1 MKKVESKEMAAT
13 TAKLEM
19 LAKPLCELLRN
30 QYDPHSTIV
39 ITQNEVKIV
48 RDELGI
54 PIKNRSV

>member
-1 MKKVESKEMAAT
+1 MKKVESKEVTAT